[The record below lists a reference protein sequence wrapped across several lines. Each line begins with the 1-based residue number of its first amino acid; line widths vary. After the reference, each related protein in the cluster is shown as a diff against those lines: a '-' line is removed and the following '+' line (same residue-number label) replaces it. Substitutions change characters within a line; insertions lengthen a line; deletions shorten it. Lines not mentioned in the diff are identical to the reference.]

1 MHQSPEI
8 EDSTESKDDPIT
20 PRYAMSGFHI
30 EKGGF
35 QYAAATDA
43 RHRWHDM
50 AAGVTLKKS
59 LTEPIRRIRK
69 VWVKF
74 GSFRLETEKTKG
86 MIRLL
91 ESGKKR
97 KSSHPLRVCGKVVI
111 LQCRWPVN
119 RAGRK
124 IDPTSNL
131 AEIATKNKSS
141 YLLGAFFISFA
152 LCGFFLDMGRR
163 SNAVSS
169 SCFDFPYHS
178 VVTISLNSLPSR

>member
-1 MHQSPEI
+1 MPANAGTTWQLEPQKISNRTHP
-8 EDSTESKDDPIT
+8 KHP
-20 PRYAMSGFHI
+20 
-30 EKGGF
+30 KGLGKVRF
-35 QYAAATDA
+35 FSVRDRKNK
-43 RHRWHDM
+43 RHDK
-50 AAGVTLKKS
+50 AAGA
-59 LTEPIRRIRK
+59 
-69 VWVKF
+69 F
-74 GSFRLETEKTKG
+74 G
-86 MIRLL
+86 M
-91 ESGKKR
+91 KR
-97 KSSHPLRVCGKVVI
+97 KTAIPLRVCGKVVI

-152 LCGFFLDMGRR
+152 RCGFFLDMGRR